1 MKENGNRLLNKIIGI
16 IFIGFVLISL
26 WCMFRVAHMAD
37 NVVYVEDEKD
47 D

>member
-1 MKENGNRLLNKIIGI
+1 MFILKIIGI